1 MNGRDRWWQAY
12 LAAMSR
18 MPSQQTAAG
27 RAEWCAQQAEAA
39 LEAFGKRWPEQKPEW
54 QNIKLPILHFD
65 ETGFP

>member
-39 LEAFGKRWPEQKPEW
+39 LEAFGKRWPVEPLQMPQKQVMP
-54 QNIKLPILHFD
+54 
-65 ETGFP
+65 

>member
-12 LAAMSR
+12 LAAMAR

-39 LEAFGKRWPEQKPEW
+39 LEAFGKRWPQPPEAPPKPKEVM
-54 QNIKLPILHFD
+54 P
-65 ETGFP
+65 